1 MAVGSLLAMPER
13 YPSSGSSRLIRIHN
27 IDLIIHLFVGRKLA
41 QPLDEELL
49 STLGS
54 LAAALGT
61 EDPCRFQAQKS
72 GPISHQDPPA
82 AGGGRGARLTL
93 AGSPGTTCCPRG

>member
-1 MAVGSLLAMPER
+1 MPRSRSQDAPMAAGSLLAMPER

-27 IDLIIHLFVGRKLA
+27 IDSIIYLFVGRKLA

-54 LAAALGT
+54 LGTALGT
-61 EDPCRFQAQKS
+61 ERP
-72 GPISHQDPPA
+72 
-82 AGGGRGARLTL
+82 L
-93 AGSPGTTCCPRG
+93 

>member
-1 MAVGSLLAMPER
+1 MPRSKSRDASVAAGSPPAMPER
-13 YPSSGSSRLIRIHN
+13 YPSGGSSRLVRIHN
-27 IDLIIHLFVGRKLA
+27 IDRIIYLFVVRKLA

-61 EDPCRFQAQKS
+61 E
-72 GPISHQDPPA
+72 
-82 AGGGRGARLTL
+82 
-93 AGSPGTTCCPRG
+93 